1 VLKLLLVQCSSPA
14 QPIGHLRLVD
24 DPETASD
31 LVDLTGT
38 GHSISSLVT
47 ATLLS
52 LASALDKVK

>member
-1 VLKLLLVQCSSPA
+1 MSNALS